1 MRWFLLFL
9 LGSLIIIIGGGI
21 YLTNRQSSV
30 TPSEIKSNVI
40 KEVDSK
46 DYKWQIEVI
55 ARNLEV
61 PWDMGLS
68 DNQDLFITE
77 RLGKVKLLKSNGQL
91 INIATLD
98 NVYSQG
104 ESGLTGIALHPNFS
118 TNNLLYLYYSYQN
131 NGQVLNRVSQ
141 FTFEKNSLKDEK
153 VILDN
158 LPGGLI
164 HNGGRLRFG
173 PDGKLWVLTGDAGNE
188 NLAQSLS
195 SLGGK
200 VLRLNDDGS
209 IPDDNPLKNSAIY
222 SYGHRNP
229 QGLDWSPEG
238 RELYISEHGSSNFD
252 EINIVK
258 ANQNYG
264 WPQVSRCFS
273 DDPRFQNPILCSE
286 ETTWAPSGLAFLK
299 TDLPKYKNSF
309 IFAGLRG
316 QILERVKVENGK
328 VVEQE
333 TIIREEYGR
342 LRGVLSDEKGSIYI
356 STSNKDGRGTIKG
369 GDDKILKITLR
380 KK

>member
-9 LGSLIIIIGGGI
+9 LGSFIIIVGGA
-21 YLTNRQSSV
+21 YLTNRYPS
-30 TPSEIKSNVI
+30 TAPSEIKSNVI
-40 KEVDSK
+40 KEVDNE
-46 DYKWQIEVI
+46 DYEWQIEVI
-55 ARNLEV
+55 VRNLEV

-68 DNQDLFITE
+68 GNQDLFITE
-77 RLGKVKLLKSNGQL
+77 RLGKVKLLKSSGKL
-91 INIATLD
+91 INIATLK
-98 NVYSQG
+98 NVYSKG

-141 FTFEKNSLKDEK
+141 FTFEKNSLKGEK

-209 IPDDNPLKNSAIY
+209 VPDDNPIKNSAIY

-238 RELYISEHGSSNFD
+238 RELYVSEHGSSNFD

-309 IFAGLRG
+309 VFAGLRG